1 MSQSTLHLQFKVLSY
16 SKGQIDLFQA
26 LFRWANEYPCLYHI
40 LPFCEEGSMLHL
52 HIT

>member
-1 MSQSTLHLQFKVLSY
+1 MSRSTLHLQFKVLSY

-26 LFRWANEYPCLYHI
+26 LFYGQMNIYVNYHI
-40 LPFCEEGSMLHL
+40 LPLCEEGSMLHL